1 MAWFRK
7 KMWLDVEEGW
17 AGWIDTPNS
26 GADASSTGWGA
37 ESTFL
42 NGGGYSANSWSTHK
56 RYTFEWSDASTRQA
70 AQFMQSLRN
79 GAYGKG
85 LIRFIEPTLY
95 DTNILPARI
104 AQPSLMVDDFGLPL
118 VFGVDPG
125 DVAAPGW
132 MNNDNSIPVRAARWN
147 LNPISSGYRGKA
159 ESVYIPIPE
168 GYTLAVGAVY
178 TSTGS
183 GGVYIRHN
191 GLDLRL
197 PELSATSDLMV
208 SPAEVMFTDGR
219 FARLYVGK
227 KTSGS
232 SSVTIT
238 AMTARLIPNNRVFER
253 TTPNFGYGE
262 QPYGAGPYGG
272 TALSTHWKNM
282 ARGPWVGGMGNSGVR
297 FNGTPTMVHNTG
309 VNGGQVG
316 FSASFTE
323 TGAWN

>member
-17 AGWIDTPNS
+17 AGWIDTPNN
-26 GADASSTGWGA
+26 GADASTDGWGTTA
-37 ESTFL
+37 TFL
-42 NGGGYSANSWSTHK
+42 NGGGYAANSWSTHK
-56 RYTFEWSDASTRQA
+56 RYTFEWSGASTRQA

-85 LIRFIEPTLY
+85 LIRFIEPTIY

-132 MNNDNSIPVRAARWN
+132 KNNDNSIPVRAARWD
-147 LNPISSGYRGKA
+147 LGSVAVGYRGKA
-159 ESVYIPIPE
+159 EAVYIPIPE
-168 GYTLAVGAVY
+168 GYTLALGAIY
-178 TSTGS
+178 NSSGS
-183 GGVYIRHN
+183 GGIFVETQ
-191 GLDLRL
+191 GFSLRL
-197 PELSATSDLMV
+197 PERSPTTSNMVAPLELMLSGERYVRLWIGKDAPGSAFVTATALS
-208 SPAEVMFTDGR
+208 
-219 FARLYVGK
+219 
-227 KTSGS
+227 
-232 SSVTIT
+232 
-238 AMTARLIPNNRVFER
+238 ARLIPTNRVFER
-253 TTPNFGYGE
+253 PTTGFGYGE

-272 TALSTHWKNM
+272 SALSATWRRM
-282 ARGPWVGGMGNSGVR
+282 ADGPWVGGMGNSGVR

-316 FSASFTE
+316 YSASFIE
-323 TGAWN
+323 TGSWG

>member
-42 NGGGYSANSWSTHK
+42 NGGGYSANSWGTHK

-104 AQPSLMVDDFGLPL
+104 AQPSLMVDDEARP
-118 VFGVDPG
+118 VVYGVTPTEVG
-125 DVAAPGW
+125 SPSWSA
-132 MNNDNSIPVRAARWN
+132 NSLPVRAARWN
-147 LNPISSGYRGKA
+147 LDDIAGGFRGSN
-159 ESVYIPIPE
+159 ESVYLPIPE
-168 GYTLAVGAVY
+168 GYTLALGAVY
-178 TSTGS
+178 TSTGG
-183 GGVYIRHN
+183 GGVFIRT
-191 GLDLRL
+191 GGIDVRL
-197 PELSATSDLMV
+197 PEVDPATDSLV
-208 SPAEVMFTDGR
+208 TPAAIMFSGRRYVRLWFGKGLTDTD
-219 FARLYVGK
+219 ATL
-227 KTSGS
+227 T
-232 SSVTIT
+232 VTAI
-238 AMTARLIPNNRVFER
+238 TARLIRTRDVFKSGGV
-253 TTPNFGYGE
+253 GYGE
-262 QPYGAGPYGG
+262 APYGQLAYGG
-272 TALSTHWKNM
+272 SELSTRWHKM
-282 ARGPWVGGMGNSGVR
+282 ASGPWVGGMGNSGVR

-316 FSASFTE
+316 YSASFIE
-323 TGAWN
+323 TGSWG